1 MFCRI
6 YSDGIMSL
14 DAESILDKVDTH
26 TYIPASTKIN
36 YKAYEVLAKE
46 AWICNTRGLFSTFDW
61 SRSVVAG
68 GSVLRSIVETTDN
81 DLVWENGD
89 VDVFVRG
96 EVESYVLWIR
106 DSIKKLGYSPPQ
118 VSKNGCVTTV
128 TTWWITVQFISV
140 EEQLLYHQHN
150 SSLLEYLEASFD
162 LDICALYLVSGE
174 FFKGK
179 RGNAALLTKM
189 NVIST
194 VKCVRTVYDEYEVD
208 SDDDCSTCTKNQRA
222 EIYKNEKT
230 MKTFMR
236 AMKYSA
242 RGFGFFIPCCDFR
255 VVTIRFEAGVIDASR
270 EKHSK

>member
-6 YSDGIMSL
+6 YTDGIMRL
-14 DAESILDKVDTH
+14 GAESILDKVDTH

-36 YKAYEVLAKE
+36 YNTEVLAKE
-46 AWICNTRGLFSTFDW
+46 TWICNTRGLFSTYDW

-68 GSVLRSIVETTDN
+68 GSVLRSIVETIDSN
-81 DLVWENGD
+81 QAWEDGD

-96 EVESYVLWIR
+96 EVESYVLWIC
-106 DSIKKLGYSPPQ
+106 DSMKKLGYSPPQ

-140 EEQLLYHQHN
+140 DEQLLYHQHN

-179 RGNAALLTKM
+179 RGNSALLTKM
-189 NVIST
+189 SVIST

-208 SDDDCSTCTKNQRA
+208 SDDDCSAFTKNPCTRNQRA
-222 EIYKNEKT
+222 EIYRDAKT

-242 RGFGFFIPCCDFR
+242 RGFGFFIPSCDFR
-255 VVTIRFEAGVIDASR
+255 VVTIDASR
-270 EKHSK
+270 KKHSE